1 MISGSYRDRQGL
13 DRWLAV
19 AAVAGMLVF
28 FWHVLGTHYYIRA
41 SSDPHNWVKYAHN
54 FWSEML
60 LSRWPYGFPLFLKL
74 LLPFT
79 GPYYIFLVNLPL
91 LVLVFVLVWRM
102 GALMSSASPLPD
114 SARYAGIVAVALAIS
129 ADARQ
134 MVHYVNPYRDPLSYV
149 FLLASVWLF
158 ARALGVRR
166 PAWMLVSGMLLGL
179 ACSVRE
185 PSVLMLLPML
195 LYGVIEWFLA
205 KGAIPFWK
213 STGLFA
219 AGFLLALVPLVA
231 QTYLATSQLFL
242 PPQASME
249 ASVVPGAHFRWEV
262 FQSISRIALAYS
274 MKQQPWI
281 LLLAVFG
288 LFAAWKERQR
298 FLLFLI
304 VPAAVVYFVFYSFY
318 WTFIA
323 RYFYVVTL
331 LLCLLGG
338 YGICFLLRML
348 QRRLPVPWG
357 RRVVWMLVLLL
368 AVVSCRHLERAQA
381 PRLPLQVA
389 DARAFAGRLA
399 PLLPENAVV
408 FAQRNMCELIQVV
421 VLRESYAWSFEPD
434 MIREHVD
441 ALWAAGRPVYTMVIP
456 SPEFPYGDTV
466 HLRRLYDLE
475 AVETF
480 QPEQYDLSAFATG
493 PFTLYKILP
502 ATRHRIEAG
511 IPMPELG
518 SGGGWL
524 ALDPG
529 YLSTLDPERTFAR
542 LSINGVEVGDISPW
556 PGAHILEIRPDQAG
570 GTNPLRLE
578 LVSDGPL
585 PAGIQASGGDLGQP
599 VELDFDLQA
608 VYDHRWRWQGGF
620 LPPDLVFRKP
630 RLQDEA
636 SVLLPVPFPQAGRV
650 IMEWQFLCPAKAGDG
665 AELLDFLEG
674 DVVIGTG
681 AVPHDQFV
689 HSLLVAL
696 PEDKVATERQ
706 IRIRRHQAEADG
718 GPQLNVDRVLL
729 HRPTTV
735 RSLDVAVGSPADAQY
750 IGSGFYHR
758 EETGTPRAF
767 RWTDGRGE
775 LRFALAQTGSDRV
788 LRILYSV
795 EHTPP
800 SLRPMAM
807 TVRWNGRE
815 LSPTEV
821 RLDEKGIDTVW
832 TGLVPSADVQ
842 PENSVILE
850 TRPWSPQKHGGMD
863 TRQLG
868 VMVRRVECKPV
879 E

>member
-1 MISGSYRDRQGL
+1 MTLNDNERQRFE
-13 DRWLAV
+13 RWLAF
-19 AAVAGMLVF
+19 AAVAGMLAF
-28 FWHVLGTHYYIRA
+28 FGWVLGTHYYIRA
-41 SSDPHNWVKYAHN
+41 SSDPHNWVYYAHH

-60 LSRWPYGFPLFLKL
+60 RSRWPYGFPLFLKL
-74 LLPFT
+74 LLPLT
-79 GPYYIFLVNLPL
+79 GPYYIFLVNIPL
-91 LVLVFVLVWRM
+91 LILVFVLIGRM
-102 GALMSSASPLPD
+102 GTLVSGACPLNQG
-114 SARYAGIVAVALAIS
+114 ARYAGVAAVALAIS

-134 MVHYVNPYRDPLSYV
+134 MVHYVNPYRDPLSYIL
-149 FLLASVWLF
+149 LLASVLLF

-166 PAWMLVSGMLLGL
+166 PVWMLISGVLLGL

-195 LYGVIEWFLA
+195 LYGLIEWSLA

-219 AGFLLALVPLVA
+219 AGFLLALVPLAA
-231 QTYLATSQLFL
+231 QTYLATSQVFL

-281 LLLAVFG
+281 PLLAAVG
-288 LFAAWKERQR
+288 MFAAWKERQR

-348 QRRLPVPWG
+348 QRRLPVAWG
-357 RRVVWMLVLLL
+357 RRAVWMLVLLL
-368 AVVSCRHLERAQA
+368 AVVSCGHLKRAQA

-399 PLLPENAVV
+399 PLLPDNAVV

-421 VLRESYAWSFEPD
+421 VLRESYAWSFEPG

-480 QPEQYDLSAFATG
+480 QPEDYHLSAYAPG
-493 PFTLYKILP
+493 PFTLYKIVP
-502 ATRHRIEAG
+502 ATRHRVAAE
-511 IPMPELG
+511 IPMPDLG

-529 YLSTLDPERTFAR
+529 YLPALDPKRSFAR
-542 LSINGVEVGDISPW
+542 LSINGVTVGDAAAW
-556 PGAHILEIRPDQAG
+556 QGAHILEIRPDQAG
-570 GTNPLRLE
+570 VTNPLRLE
-578 LVSDGPL
+578 LLSDGPL
-585 PAGIQASGGDLGQP
+585 PAGIRASGGDLGQP
-599 VELDFDLQA
+599 VELDFDLHA

-630 RLQDEA
+630 ILLDEA
-636 SVLLPVPFPQAGRV
+636 SVLLPVPVPQAGRV

-665 AELLDFLEG
+665 AEQLDFLEG
-674 DVVIGTG
+674 DAVIGTG
-681 AVPHDQFV
+681 TVPHDQFV

-696 PEDKVATERQ
+696 PEDKTATERR

-735 RSLDVAVGSPADAQY
+735 RSLDIAIGSPADAQY
-750 IGSGFYHR
+750 IRRGFYHR

-767 RWTDGRGE
+767 RWTDGQGE
-775 LRFALAQTGSDRV
+775 LRFTAAQSGSDRM
-788 LRILYSV
+788 LRIHYSV
-795 EHTPP
+795 EHAPP
-800 SLRPMAM
+800 ALRPMAM

-821 RLDEKGIDTVW
+821 RLDEKGTETVW
-832 TGLVPSADVQ
+832 TGRIPAADVQ
-842 PENSVILE
+842 AENRVILE

-868 VMVRRVECKPV
+868 VMIRRFEWKPV